1 MLAFFIM
8 VWMTQSQTYPTQPTT
23 RRPQF
28 KISDDEFNWYKP
40 VAVILK
46 PASKRDLQQRLL
58 QVNVDEFLFP
68 SYQPSLLPPWPFV
81 QDYSA
86 FRRWIN
92 YQSSDRLRD
101 LYSRYE
107 LPGHVEHRLTSLAR
121 MGLVAIPK
129 TTKINRQRNGNNRN
143 QEKHK
148 PEQSKIGKYFLI
160 TLTSVCVLM
169 YKDWLVIFRRRAFPD
184 SQSLR
189 FLFREKR

>member
-1 MLAFFIM
+1 MM
-8 VWMTQSQTYPTQPTT
+8 QSQTYQTQPTM

-28 KISDDEFNWYKP
+28 KIIDDEFNWYKP

-58 QVNVDEFLFP
+58 QINFDKFLLA
-68 SYQPSLLPPWPFV
+68 SYPPSLLPPWPFV

-86 FRRWIN
+86 YFRRWIN

-101 LYSRYE
+101 VYRRYE
-107 LPGHVEHRLTSLAR
+107 LAGHVERRLTFLGR

-129 TTKINRQRNGNNRN
+129 VKKINRQRSGNNRN
-143 QEKHK
+143 QEQQMA
-148 PEQSKIGKYFLI
+148 EQSKIIFLNI

-169 YKDWLVIFRRRAFPD
+169 CKDLRDFSSSRAFPN

-189 FLFREKR
+189 FLFREKG

>member
-1 MLAFFIM
+1 M
-8 VWMTQSQTYPTQPTT
+8 VWMTQSQTYPTQPKM
-23 RRPQF
+23 RQPQF
-28 KISDDEFNWYKP
+28 TITDDEFNWYKP
-40 VAVILK
+40 VAVILR

-58 QVNVDEFLFP
+58 RVNVDEFLFP
-68 SYQPSLLPPWPFV
+68 SYPPSLLPPWSFV

-101 LYSRYE
+101 VYRRYE
-107 LPGHVEHRLTSLAR
+107 LAGHVERRLTSLAR

-129 TTKINRQRNGNNRN
+129 VTKINRQRSGNNRN
-143 QEKHK
+143 QEQQK
-148 PEQSKIGKYFLI
+148 PEQSKLIFLNI
-160 TLTSVCVLM
+160 TLTSECLLM
-169 YKDWLVIFRRRAFPD
+169 CKDWRDFSSRRAFPN

>member
-1 MLAFFIM
+1 M
-8 VWMTQSQTYPTQPTT
+8 VWMTQSQMQTSM

-28 KISDDEFNWYKP
+28 NMTDDEFNWYKP

-58 QVNVDEFLFP
+58 QVNVDEFLLP
-68 SYQPSLLPPWPFV
+68 SYQSSLLPPWPFV

-101 LYSRYE
+101 VYRRYE
-107 LPGHVEHRLTSLAR
+107 LLAGHVERRLTSLAR

-129 TTKINRQRNGNNRN
+129 VTKINRQRSGNNRN
-143 QEKHK
+143 QEQQM
-148 PEQSKIGKYFLI
+148 PEQSKIIFLNI
-160 TLTSVCVLM
+160 TLNSVCVLM
-169 YKDWLVIFRRRAFPD
+169 CKDWRDFSFRRAFPN